1 MTPATRRKMLQ
12 LARALT
18 AEDLR
23 ALAVEVGMPEAH
35 SRQLPGLVD
44 ALIAEYHDA
53 LLDRFERGRRR
64 MYRGNKSRRGDEL
77 HRIRNRPRR
86 LIFERA

>member
-1 MTPATRRKMLQ
+1 MQVTPTTRRKMLQ

-44 ALIAEYHDA
+44 ALIADHHDA
-53 LLDRFERGRRR
+53 LLDLLEP
-64 MYRGNKSRRGDEL
+64 
-77 HRIRNRPRR
+77 RINEAAREIVTTR
-86 LIFERA
+86 

>member
-1 MTPATRRKMLQ
+1 MTPATKRKMLQ

-23 ALAVEVGMPEAH
+23 ALAVEVGMPEAR

-44 ALIAEYHDA
+44 ALIAEHHDA
-53 LLDRFERGRRR
+53 LLDLL
-64 MYRGNKSRRGDEL
+64 EL
-77 HRIRNRPRR
+77 RINEAAQSMN
-86 LIFERA
+86 L

>member
-12 LARALT
+12 LARSLT

-23 ALAVEVGMPEAH
+23 ALAIEAGMPEAH

-44 ALIAEYHDA
+44 ALIADHHDA
-53 LLDRFERGRRR
+53 LLDRI
-64 MYRGNKSRRGDEL
+64 EL
-77 HRIRNRPRR
+77 RIN
-86 LIFERA
+86 EAAEEAAS